1 MLPDARPGVA
11 CSCQHEGMTV
21 SSAPLIGRDADVARL
36 DDALERARSGSPVFA
51 RLRGEAGM
59 GKSRLVDAFA
69 DRLGDDAIVGAGS
82 ASISERSPRRTRRSH
97 PCCGRSSVRS
107 GSSSRGRR
115 RAPPSRRTPS

>member
-1 MLPDARPGVA
+1 MLPGARPGVA

-51 RLRGEAGM
+51 LLRGEAGM

-69 DRLGDDAIVGAGS
+69 DRPADDAIVGAGS

-107 GSSSRGRR
+107 G
-115 RAPPSRRTPS
+115 